1 MIRHGGSVTPTSTT
15 QHPPT
20 APHTHNHTH
29 NHNHTHTSDPGTG
42 ATQAA

>member
-15 QHPPT
+15 QHPLT
-20 APHTHNHTH
+20 APHTH
-29 NHNHTHTSDPGTG
+29 NHNHTHTSDPGSG